1 MKYFLLF
8 AAILFSSLAA
18 QSQNPTHRI
27 DTTNIKQLIDE
38 LTAIIEANGP
48 VIIDD
53 DFSSNKNRWYVGDD
67 SIGMT
72 KVEDHVYK
80 IKPAKKETNLEVT
93 KTFDLND

>member
-1 MKYFLLF
+1 KYNFIF
-8 AAILFSSLAA
+8 VAILFSSLSS

-38 LTAIIEANGP
+38 LSAIIEANGP
-48 VIIDD
+48 AVIDD

-80 IKPAKKETNLEVT
+80 IKPGKKGTNLEVT
-93 KTFDLND
+93 KEFDLN